1 MNSSTIETPVAPG
14 ADVSPGSWQA
24 ALVWPIRQGI
34 AWIDARR
41 QLQRD
46 VKELVALD
54 DRILRDI
61 GLSRSDID
69 NAARYGRDFDSY
81 RDSYRDRR
89 HA

>member
-1 MNSSTIETPVAPG
+1 MNSSTIETPVAHG
-14 ADVSPGSWQA
+14 ADLSPGPGPGFWPA
-24 ALVWPIRQGI
+24 ALAWSIRQGI

-61 GLSRSDID
+61 GLNRSDID

-81 RDSYRDRR
+81 RDRLHS
-89 HA
+89 